1 MEKESIINAGEL
13 YKSIGCKEIR
23 VRKAR
28 DEGKEEETERK
39 LQGGGG
45 GELFSNQSNYHG

>member
-1 MEKESIINAGEL
+1 MEKESVINAGEP

-28 DEGKEEETERK
+28 DEGKEEETEGK
-39 LQGGGG
+39 L
-45 GELFSNQSNYHG
+45 